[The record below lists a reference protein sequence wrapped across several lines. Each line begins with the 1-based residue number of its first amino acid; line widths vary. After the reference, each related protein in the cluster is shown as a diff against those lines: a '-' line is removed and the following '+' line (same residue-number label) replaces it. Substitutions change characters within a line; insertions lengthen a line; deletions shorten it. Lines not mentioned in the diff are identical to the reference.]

1 MESSYP
7 EFSISTLKM
16 TFKLN
21 YELKTLIFGLSRV
34 LRGKF
39 TRRVGESQDHE
50 NSWGQTYT
58 HKPQSDR
65 ADFFKSD
72 FPKNTNASKKPD
84 FLKLDFRLLYDVSRL
99 DFVTHS
105 QNYGLSESTHRRL
118 TEYKLFMTIAHLW
131 SEILPLRSY
140 IRFRLSHLLLK
151 SLPKKASDFFRRSSS
166 GN

>member
-118 TEYKLFMTIAHLW
+118 TEYKLFMVIGHVC
-131 SEILPLRSY
+131 SEILRFQSF
-140 IRFRLSHLLLK
+140 IHFRLFHQLLK
-151 SLPKKASDFFRRSSS
+151 CRLKKCSDLFRRNSS
-166 GN
+166 GK